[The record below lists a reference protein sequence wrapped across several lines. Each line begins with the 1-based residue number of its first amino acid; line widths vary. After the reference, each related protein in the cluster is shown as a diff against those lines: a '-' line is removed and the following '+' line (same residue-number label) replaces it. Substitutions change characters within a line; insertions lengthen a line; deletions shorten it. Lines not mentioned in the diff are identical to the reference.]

1 MTASRQPP
9 TAPGAHPVIGHTVS
23 FLRDPLQTLTR
34 VGRAGEPVVEVTIAG
49 QQFCL
54 VTDPALVQQV
64 LVTDADA
71 YRKAEIVRE
80 NLGQLQGGSLVLLE
94 GEQWRE
100 RRDLLGPGFDRT
112 AVAAAADLTTRY
124 TTDAVAD
131 WPTEVRADERTRSLS
146 LSILARALFGL
157 DLQGQ
162 RTPIH
167 QAAEDILARMDPRT
181 LSAFLPAWLPTPANY
196 RFRRAVTTLHDRI
209 DATVAES
216 DSSPDNLLSVMLASG
231 LSDEQIRDELIA
243 LLFAGYDSTATAL
256 ALTLGLLGDRP
267 AVQRRL
273 RGELRRELDG
283 GTPTPSDLEGL
294 PTLDGVVRES
304 LRLFPPQYVLLR
316 QPTRDLMLGRDE
328 LDRSTTV
335 VLSPWVCGR
344 DPRYW
349 DAPDQFRP
357 ERWEATRER
366 PEFAYFPYG
375 GGPRHCLGRGLAAQT
390 IRLVVAV
397 VCQRRR
403 LRLQG
408 ELSVT
413 AGPTLSP
420 GPVTLRATP
429 VAE

>member
-9 TAPGAHPVIGHTVS
+9 TAPGGHPGLGHTVP
-23 FLRDPLQTLTR
+23 FLREPLGTLTR
-34 VGRAGEPVVEVTIAG
+34 VGRAREPVVEVTIAG

-54 VTDPALVQQV
+54 VTEPALVGQA

-80 NLGQLQGGSLVLLE
+80 NLGTLQGGSLVLLE

-100 RRDLLGPGFDRT
+100 RRELLGPSFDRT
-112 AVAAAADLTTRY
+112 AVEAAAALTTRY
-124 TTDAVAD
+124 TGDAVAD

-157 DLQGQ
+157 DLRGE

-167 QAAEDILARMDPRT
+167 EAAEDILARMDPRT
-181 LSAFLPAWLPTPANY
+181 LSAFLPEWAPTPANY
-196 RFRRAVTTLHDRI
+196 RFQRAVATLHERI
-209 DATVAES
+209 DAVVAGA
-216 DSSPDNLLSVMLASG
+216 DSSPDNLLSVMLVAG
-231 LSDEQIRDELIA
+231 LGEEQIRDELIA

-273 RGELRRELDG
+273 RRELTRVLDG
-283 GTPTPSDLEGL
+283 ATPTPSDLEDL
-294 PTLDGVVRES
+294 PILDAVVRES
-304 LRLFPPQYVLLR
+304 LRLYPPQYVLLR
-316 QPTRDLMLGRDE
+316 EPTRDLTLGRYE
-328 LDRSTTV
+328 LDEGTTV

-344 DPRYW
+344 DPRHW
-349 DAPDQFRP
+349 EAPDQFRP
-357 ERWEATRER
+357 ERWQADRER
-366 PEFAYFPYG
+366 PDFAYFPYG
-375 GGPRHCLGRGLAAQT
+375 AGPRRCLGRGLAAQT

-408 ELSVT
+408 GLSVT

-420 GPVTLRATP
+420 GSVRLRA
-429 VAE
+429 VSDVD

>member
-9 TAPGAHPVIGHTVS
+9 TAPGGHPGLGHTVP
-23 FLRDPLQTLTR
+23 FLREPLGTLTR
-34 VGRAGEPVVEVTIAG
+34 VGRAREPVVEVTIAG

-54 VTDPALVQQV
+54 VTEPALVGQA

-80 NLGQLQGGSLVLLE
+80 NLGTLQGGSLVLLE

-100 RRDLLGPGFDRT
+100 RRELLGPSFDRT
-112 AVAAAADLTTRY
+112 AVEAAAALTTRY
-124 TTDAVAD
+124 TGDAVAE

-157 DLQGQ
+157 DLRGE

-167 QAAEDILARMDPRT
+167 EAAEDILARMDPRT
-181 LSAFLPAWLPTPANY
+181 LSAFLPEWAPTPANY
-196 RFRRAVTTLHDRI
+196 RFQRAVATLHERI
-209 DATVAES
+209 DAVVAGA
-216 DSSPDNLLSVMLASG
+216 DSSPDNLLSVMLVAG
-231 LSDEQIRDELIA
+231 LGEEQIRDELIA

-256 ALTLGLLGDRP
+256 ALTPGLLGDRP

-273 RGELRRELDG
+273 RRELTRVLDG
-283 GTPTPSDLEGL
+283 ATPTPSDLEDL
-294 PTLDGVVRES
+294 PILDAVVRES
-304 LRLFPPQYVLLR
+304 LRLYPPQYVLLR
-316 QPTRDLMLGRDE
+316 EPTRDLTLGRYE
-328 LDRSTTV
+328 LDEGTTV

-344 DPRYW
+344 DPRHW
-349 DAPDQFRP
+349 EAPDQFRP
-357 ERWEATRER
+357 ERWQADRER
-366 PEFAYFPYG
+366 PDFAYFPYG
-375 GGPRHCLGRGLAAQT
+375 AGPRRCLGRGLAAQT

-420 GPVTLRATP
+420 GSVRLRAVP
-429 VAE
+429 DVD

>member
-9 TAPGAHPVIGHTVS
+9 TAPGGHPGLGHTVP
-23 FLRDPLQTLTR
+23 FLREPLGTLTR
-34 VGRAGEPVVEVTIAG
+34 VGRAREPVVEVTIAG

-54 VTDPALVQQV
+54 VTEPALVGQA

-80 NLGQLQGGSLVLLE
+80 NLGTLQGGSLVLLE

-100 RRDLLGPGFDRT
+100 RRELLGPSFDRT
-112 AVAAAADLTTRY
+112 AVEAAAALTTRY
-124 TTDAVAD
+124 TGDAVAD

-157 DLQGQ
+157 DLRGE

-167 QAAEDILARMDPRT
+167 EAAEDILARMDPRT
-181 LSAFLPAWLPTPANY
+181 LSAFLPEWAPTPANY
-196 RFRRAVTTLHDRI
+196 RFQRAVATLHERI
-209 DATVAES
+209 DAVVAGA
-216 DSSPDNLLSVMLASG
+216 DSSPDNLLSVMLVAG
-231 LSDEQIRDELIA
+231 LGEEQIRDELIA

-273 RGELRRELDG
+273 RRELTRVLDG
-283 GTPTPSDLEGL
+283 ATPTPSDLEDL
-294 PTLDGVVRES
+294 PILDAVVRES
-304 LRLFPPQYVLLR
+304 LRLYPPQYVLLR
-316 QPTRDLMLGRDE
+316 EPTRDLTLGGYE
-328 LDRSTTV
+328 LDEGTTV

-344 DPRYW
+344 DPRHW
-349 DAPDQFRP
+349 EAPDQFRP
-357 ERWEATRER
+357 ERWQADRER
-366 PEFAYFPYG
+366 PDFAYFPYG
-375 GGPRHCLGRGLAAQT
+375 AGPRRCLGRGLAAQT

-408 ELSVT
+408 GLSVT

-420 GPVTLRATP
+420 GSVRLRAVP
-429 VAE
+429 DVD